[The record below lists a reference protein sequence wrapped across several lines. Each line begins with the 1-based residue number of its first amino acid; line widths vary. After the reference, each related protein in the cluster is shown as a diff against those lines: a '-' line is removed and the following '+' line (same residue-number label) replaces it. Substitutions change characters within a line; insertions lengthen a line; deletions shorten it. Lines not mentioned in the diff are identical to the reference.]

1 MVLFKNVK
9 NKYRKSNKI
18 KKNIFEF
25 YSTPINNSEII
36 KLFNLTYKFSK
47 RSKPIIYNFKP
58 NGGYFLKKNEVL
70 KMIKKFLRN
79 YAI

>member
-1 MVLFKNVK
+1 MLKTNIEKVIKL
-9 NKYRKSNKI
+9 